1 MSGHLFRRG
10 GIWWAR
16 FVVPAR
22 LRGAAGR
29 REFNQSCRTHEL
41 PIAKLVCAVF
51 LADWRRQIFQ
61 LDSREMSTDV
71 LKLVGG
77 PPVLVGGGYVSLA
90 DARLAWPV
98 CTTLTKGQEYAD
110 QEP

>member
-16 FVVPAR
+16 FVVPER

-41 PIAKLVCAVF
+41 AIAKLVCAVF
-51 LADWRRQIFQ
+51 LGDWRRQIFQ

-77 PPVLVGGGYVSLA
+77 SPVLVGGGYVSLA

-110 QEP
+110 QGP